1 MFHVEHGKKIHFYV
15 KFLQIPHNQLD
26 LTSIPC
32 YNKNGISNLMK
43 VGENLAKIIAF
54 ANQKGGV
61 GKTTSAINVASALGI
76 AGKRTLLVDLD
87 PQGNASSGVGVRK
100 ATLKQTVYD
109 LIIGRC
115 QASDVIMQTG
125 FQNLSVIPSGMDLAA
140 AELELA
146 DIKDR
151 QNRLKES
158 LEKILKNYDYIIID
172 CPPSLG
178 MMTINALTA
187 SNGIVIPMQCEYYS
201 LEGLSQI
208 LMTVK
213 QVKRHYNPTLSLTG
227 ILITMYN
234 GRLNLSIQVLE
245 ELKKHYADKLFS
257 TPITRSV
264 RLSEAPSYGEPI
276 HYYDKHAKGA
286 DDYSKIAAEI
296 IERT

>member
-1 MFHVEHGKKIHFYV
+1 M
-15 KFLQIPHNQLD
+15 
-26 LTSIPC
+26 
-32 YNKNGISNLMK
+32 
-43 VGENLAKIIAF
+43 LAKIIAF

-100 ATLKQTVYD
+100 SQTKQTVYD
-109 LIIGRC
+109 LLIGRC
-115 QASDVIMQTG
+115 RASDVILKTEYK
-125 FQNLSVIPSGMDLAA
+125 NLSVIPSGIDLAA

-146 DIKDR
+146 EMENR
-151 QNRLKES
+151 QNRLKEP
-158 LEKILKNYDYIIID
+158 LQKVADDYDYIVID

-201 LEGLSQI
+201 LEGLTQI
-208 LMTVK
+208 LNTVK
-213 QVKRHYNPTLSLTG
+213 QVKKLYNPTLSLTG

-234 GRLNLSIQVLE
+234 GRLNLPIQVLE

-257 TPITRSV
+257 TPITRNV

-276 HYYDKHAKGA
+276 HYYDKYAKGA
-286 DDYSKIAAEI
+286 EDYSRIAAEI
-296 IERT
+296 IERI